1 MIEFIRQAHHNSII
15 LFVHGFTGGR
25 DTWKHPTEG
34 YFHDQLLK
42 HQFVGENFDVAIFDY
57 YTTLTNLFPAAH
69 SVAERLLSVF
79 KNTLPKAKKN
89 VSVEEISD
97 LLSTR
102 IRFDLE
108 NYESIVVVAHSM
120 GGLVTKASILKDL
133 DNGRISKIKL
143 FLSLAVPH
151 LGADLATYGRL
162 ISSNKQIRDLA
173 PLSDLCPAMTNAW
186 VKHSIKPEI
195 KYFYGS
201 YDDVVNQNSAVG
213 ADNNLQDV
221 IACDDG
227 HLTICKPD
235 GPRSIAILATLK
247 FLKEFSRNHVPGG
260 ALALQRLKDSSQY
273 NDEVFVLKLLLADVH
288 NASVMHSKEH
298 FLNAEYARKL
308 FSCTA
313 DQNKLSRLYEKIR
326 TIYQNCYEAHVAKP
340 EKNSTTL
347 VSAVHQKI
355 IAEDAGYLTVALP
368 MLQGL
373 HKMGMLHQLANDLGD
388 SVWWSENQS
397 QQALERVRQKF
408 ESEGRKL

>member
-1 MIEFIRQAHHNSII
+1 MIKFIKRENRNNVI
-15 LFVHGFTGGR
+15 LFVHGFTGGL

-34 YFHDQLLK
+34 YFHDQLLQ
-42 HQFVGENFDVAIFDY
+42 HEFVGENFDVAAFEY
-57 YTTLTNLFPAAH
+57 YTTLTNLFPAAN
-69 SVAERLLSVF
+69 SVAERVLSIF
-79 KNTLPKAKKN
+79 KNIQPKAKKN

-108 NYESIVVVAHSM
+108 NYENIVVVAHSM
-120 GGLVTKASILKDL
+120 GGLVTKSCILKNL
-133 DNGRISKIKL
+133 DSGRISKIKL

-151 LGADLATYGRL
+151 LGADLATYGKL

-213 ADNNLQDV
+213 ADNNPQDI

-227 HLTICKPD
+227 HLTICRPE

-247 FLKEFSRNHVPGG
+247 FLKEFAQNNMPGG
-260 ALALQRLKDSSQY
+260 ALARQQLSDPSQY
-273 NDEVFVLKLLLADVH
+273 NDEVFVCKLLLADVH
-288 NASVMHSKEH
+288 NAIVRHSKEH

-308 FSCTA
+308 FSSAA
-313 DQNKLSRLYEKIR
+313 DQNKLKTLYGKIR
-326 TIYQNCYEAHVAKP
+326 TIYQNCYEHHVANS
-340 EKNSTTL
+340 EKSSTTL
-347 VSAVHQKI
+347 VSAVHQKVI
-355 IAEDAGYLTVALP
+355 LEDAGYLKVALP

-388 SVWWSENQS
+388 TIWWSENQS
-397 QQALERVRQKF
+397 QQALESVRQKL
-408 ESEGRKL
+408 ESGE

>member
-1 MIEFIRQAHHNSII
+1 MIEFIRRENNNNVI

-25 DTWKHPTEG
+25 DTWRHPTEG

-42 HQFVGENFDVAIFDY
+42 HEFVGENFDVAIFEFF
-57 YTTLTNLFPAAH
+57 TTLTNLFPAAN
-69 SVAERLLSVF
+69 SVAERVLSIF
-79 KNTLPKAKKN
+79 KNIQPKAKKN
-89 VSVEEISD
+89 VSVEGISD

-102 IRFDLE
+102 IRFDLD
-108 NYESIVVVAHSM
+108 NYENIVVVAHSM
-120 GGLVTKASILKDL
+120 GGLVTKACILKDL
-133 DNGRISKIKL
+133 DSGRVSKIKL

-162 ISSNKQIRDLA
+162 ISNNKQIRDLA

-195 KYFYGS
+195 KYYYGS

-213 ADNNLQDV
+213 ADNNPQDV

-227 HLTICKPD
+227 HLTICKPE

-247 FLKEFSRNHVPGG
+247 FLQEFSQNSMLGG
-260 ALALQRLKDSSQY
+260 TLAHQRLKDPSQY

-308 FSCTA
+308 FSSTA
-313 DQNKLSRLYEKIR
+313 DQDKLRALYQKIR
-326 TIYQNCYEAHVAKP
+326 TIYQNCYGQHV
-340 EKNSTTL
+340 ENSGRSSTTL

-355 IAEDAGYLTVALP
+355 IAEDAGYLKVALP

-388 SVWWSENQS
+388 TIWWSEDQS
-397 QQALERVRQKF
+397 QQALESVRQKL
-408 ESEGRKL
+408 ESEE